1 MIRAKRLSEG
11 TILLALVVSQAG
23 YPSVAEAQTVPA
35 EPFATVD
42 IGDRRQVFI
51 DKLFL
56 AESRGVELVVHPPRK
71 TGEHTIPADRPWER
85 GGIGPYSSV
94 MKVGDTYYLWYHA
107 MDSVQWHTGDT
118 NGCICFARS
127 DDGVHW
133 KKPELGL
140 IEYQGDKA
148 NNIVIGHGAAGLR
161 IGQDGMM
168 VFLDPTAPAEQR
180 FRMVARFGA
189 PVEEGQAIHIFSSP
203 DGIHWTLTHP
213 SVVTAR
219 PQERGHHLD
228 CQNVIFW
235 DERIGKYVVYV
246 RKNRS
251 EPGSQGRCIARGESE
266 RLGGFPVVQDMP
278 IVFGGDRQDLFHGDT
293 PVVDFYL
300 SAAIQYPWAERAY
313 YMFPTA
319 YYHYIGGAL
328 GEFPD
333 AVPTNAGPLDTQF
346 AASRDGIVW
355 HRYDRRAFVPLG
367 MKGEF
372 DWASARMIRGL
383 VPDTSGREMY
393 MYYRASDW
401 LHGWDRDERNKRLL
415 TQAGL
420 GADQNIAVLS
430 RLVLRRDGFVS
441 VRAAYTGGE
450 FTTPPLVFNGR
461 RLVLNIDTSA
471 TGIAQVGILDAD
483 GKPHDGFA
491 AGQCDRI
498 HTCNEINRTVT
509 WQRRSDLGRLAGK
522 PVRLRFVLSNC
533 DLYAF
538 QFIQD

>member
-1 MIRAKRLSEG
+1 MILAKRLSEG

-23 YPSVAEAQTVPA
+23 YPSVAEPQTVPA
-35 EPFATVD
+35 ESFATVD

-94 MKVGDTYYLWYHA
+94 MKVGETYHMWYHA
-107 MDSVQWHTGDT
+107 MDMVQWHTGDT
-118 NGCICFARS
+118 NGCICLARS

-148 NNIVIGHGAAGLR
+148 NNIVIGHGAAGIK

-168 VFLDPTAPAEQR
+168 VFLDPTAPTEQR

-203 DGIHWTLTHP
+203 DGIHWKLTHP

-235 DERIGKYVVYV
+235 DERIGKYVAYV

-251 EPGSQGRCIARGESE
+251 EPGSQGRCVARGESE
-266 RLGGFPVVQDMP
+266 HLGGFPVVQDMP

-300 SAAIQYPWAERAY
+300 SATIQYPWAERAY

-319 YYHYIGGAL
+319 YYHYIGAL

-333 AVPTNAGPLDTQF
+333 AIPTNAGPLDTQF
-346 AASRDGIVW
+346 AASRDGITW

-415 TQAGL
+415 TQVRL

-441 VRAAYTGGE
+441 ARAAYTGGE
-450 FTTPPLVFNGR
+450 FTTPPLLFNGR
-461 RLVLNIDTSA
+461 RLVLNIATSA
-471 TGIAQVGILDAD
+471 TGIAQVGILDVA
-483 GKPHDGFA
+483 GKPYDGFA
-491 AGQCDRI
+491 ASQCDRI

-509 WQRRSDLGRLAGK
+509 WQRNSDLSRLAGK

-538 QFIQD
+538 QFVQD